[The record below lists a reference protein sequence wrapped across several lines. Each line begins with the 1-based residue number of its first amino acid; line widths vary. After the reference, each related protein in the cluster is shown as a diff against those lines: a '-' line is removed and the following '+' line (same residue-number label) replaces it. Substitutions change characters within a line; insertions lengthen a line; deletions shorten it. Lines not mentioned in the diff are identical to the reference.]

1 MKKTTVT
8 KFFQTSIRAEHQI
21 DATDQVIGRLAS
33 RVAFIL
39 QGKNRADYTPNADI
53 GDVVKVSNVSK
64 MRATG
69 KKMDQKLL
77 RRYSGYPGGLKE
89 RQLKDVMAKNPAEAL
104 KHAVL
109 RMLPK
114 NYLQKGMIKRLIIN

>member
-1 MKKTTVT
+1 MKKTTST
-8 KFFQTSIRAEHQI
+8 KFFQTSVRAQHEI
-21 DATDQVIGRLAS
+21 DATGLIIGRLAS

-39 QGKNRADYTPNADI
+39 QGKNRPDYTPNADI
-53 GDVVKVSNVSK
+53 GDIVKITNVAK
-64 MRATG
+64 MRVTG

-104 KHAVL
+104 EHAVL

-114 NYLQKGMIKRLIIN
+114 NYLQKAMIKRLIIN